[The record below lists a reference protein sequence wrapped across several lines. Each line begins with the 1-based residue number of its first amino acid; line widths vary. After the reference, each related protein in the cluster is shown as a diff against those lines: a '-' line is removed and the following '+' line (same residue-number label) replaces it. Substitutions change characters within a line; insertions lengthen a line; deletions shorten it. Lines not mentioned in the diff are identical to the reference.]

1 MFNMRWFMF
10 TTELIFLVVVILNIT
25 AMRFIVRGFFR
36 KDKVSGK
43 NSTWGTVTRIFSVIF
58 NIALGVGAF
67 WGIALGFFCMSPF
80 GWFGNVRE
88 KLYFSDL
95 VSGLLLCEISV
106 FVPYGLNVLLYK
118 FWYKKLGLSKWWTF
132 PALVIGTVA
141 FIILVSDILSEN
153 FIHYWSQTEWI
164 WR

>member
-1 MFNMRWFMF
+1 MF

-43 NSTWGTVTRIFSVIF
+43 TSAWSTVTMIFSVIF

-67 WGIALGFFCMSPF
+67 WGIALGIFCFSPF
-80 GWFGNVRE
+80 SWFGNVSE
-88 KLYFSDL
+88 KFYFSDL
-95 VSGLLLCEISV
+95 VSGLLLCEVSV
-106 FVPYGLNVLLYK
+106 FVPYGLNALLYK

-141 FIILVSDILSEN
+141 FIICVFNILSSGY
-153 FIHYWSQTEWI
+153 IRYWSQCEWI